1 MEKIFQSPVMEPKE
15 VLTGITIEPKI
26 AKTSAGDVEFDLT
39 QGDGPL
45 VMSVHGGIGGLDQGR
60 VMAGWIDTKRYRILS
75 PSRPGYLGTP
85 LEVGET
91 MEQQADALAAL
102 LDVLGI
108 EKVMPMGASA
118 GGPPAY
124 MFAMRHPDRV
134 WGLMVIDGVSGYYDM
149 PETAGPIT
157 QAIFLSDFGQKII
170 EKIGEIKPDA
180 MLKSIFQSES
190 YFTKEQMKK
199 HIDYVLGNEKALHFT
214 EAFMAT
220 MRPYKLRKPGTD
232 NDIAQYREYTHLPLE
247 QVKCPTMILHGT
259 HDSDVKFYDGVY
271 AYEHIE
277 GAERFWIE
285 EGSHLGFWLS
295 PNSTL
300 AQKAA
305 GAFMDKHRPR

>member
-1 MEKIFQSPVMEPKE
+1 METTVASSITAPKE
-15 VLTGITIEPKI
+15 VLQGITIEPKI
-26 AKTSAGDVEFDLT
+26 AKTAAGDIEFDLT
-39 QGDGPL
+39 QGQGPV
-45 VMSVHGGIGGLDQGR
+45 VMSTHGGIGGLDQGR
-60 VMAGWIDTKRYRILS
+60 VMAGWIDTSRYRILS
-75 PSRPGYLGTP
+75 PSRPGFLGTP
-85 LEVGET
+85 LEVGKT

-108 EKVMPMGASA
+108 DKVMPMGASA
-118 GGPPAY
+118 GGPPSY

-134 WGLMVIDGVSGYYDM
+134 WGLMVIDGVSGYYDL

-157 QAIFLSDFGQKII
+157 QAIFLSNVGQKVIQ
-170 EKIGEIKPDA
+170 KIGEIRPEE
-180 MLKSIFQSES
+180 MLKGIFQSES

-199 HIDYVLGNEKALHFT
+199 HIEYVLKNKEALQFA

-220 MRPYKLRKPGTD
+220 MRPYKLRKPGTE
-232 NDIAQYREYTHLPLE
+232 NDIEQYRRYTHLPLE

-295 PNSTL
+295 PTSTL
-300 AQKAA
+300 ARKAA
-305 GAFMDKHRPR
+305 ETFMEKHRPG

>member
-1 MEKIFQSPVMEPKE
+1 MKPKE

-26 AKTSAGDVEFDLT
+26 ARTSAGDIEFDLT
-39 QGDGPL
+39 QGDNPV
-45 VMSVHGGIGGLDQGR
+45 VMSIHGGIGGLDQGR
-60 VMAGWIDTKRYRILS
+60 VMAAWIDTGRYRILS

-85 LEVGET
+85 LEVGKT

-102 LDVLGI
+102 LDVLDI
-108 EKVMPMGASA
+108 DKVMPLGASA

-124 MFAMRHPDRV
+124 MFAVRHPDRV
-134 WGLMVIDGVSGYYDM
+134 WGLIVIDGVSGYYDL
-149 PETAGPIT
+149 PETAGPIA

-170 EKIGEIKPDA
+170 QKIGELRPDQ

-199 HIDYVLGNEKALHFT
+199 HIDYVLGDEQALQFA

-220 MRPYKLRKPGTD
+220 MRPYKLRKLGTD
-232 NDIAQYREYTHLPLE
+232 NDVEQYRQYTHLPLE
-247 QVKCPTMILHGT
+247 QVKCPTMIFHGT

-271 AYEHIE
+271 AYEHIG
-277 GAERFWIE
+277 GAERFWVE

-295 PNSTL
+295 PNGEF
-300 AQKAA
+300 ARKAA
-305 GAFMDKHRPR
+305 EAFMDKYRPD